1 MDGEGRSVER
11 GGPPLLPAADER
23 DDDKQGDEQGG
34 AEPAFEPSTPSP
46 TLRDMDMV
54 RVDSRCL
61 PLQCEPEAEGLPTL
75 RIVQVWRHVMVPGH
89 DRQVVRCDASIG
101 HDAASSG

>member
-1 MDGEGRSVER
+1 MER

-23 DDDKQGDEQGG
+23 DDDEQGDEQGG
-34 AEPAFEPSTPSP
+34 AEPALEPSTPSP

-54 RVDSRCL
+54 RVDSCCL
-61 PLQCEPEAEGLPTL
+61 PLQCEPETEGLPTL
-75 RIVQVWRHVMVPGH
+75 RIVQVRRHVTVPSH
-89 DRQVVRCDASIG
+89 DRQVTRCDASMG